1 MAGRRVQRT
10 FTQEDKR
17 KLAFIMI
24 GVGLVMILGA
34 FFIKQ
39 WEDRQYSTG
48 GGESNIAIELANEA
62 AGTYF
67 YNGQIFT
74 QRKDV
79 EAYLIL
85 GIDKDGPVQRS
96 ADAREGGQADMLQ
109 VLIIDHAAKT
119 WQLLPIDRNTL
130 AMFEVLN
137 ADGSS
142 AGTQYMQICLAHAF
156 SYGLEDGCTKTAN
169 AVKDILLNRKMDGYY
184 ALNMG
189 GISELNDLIGG
200 VEVTV
205 TEEFLEIDPDLKVG
219 ETITM
224 TGADAEKFVRARMNM
239 EDDRNELRMARQEVY
254 LNSFIQKFDGLSEE
268 ESLSVYDKM
277 MDYVVTNMGS
287 KTFAD
292 LTSVCKNY
300 TKLDSIKIAG
310 TSQIENG
317 FETFRMDDV
326 SRIETSLK
334 LFYSASEE

>member
-1 MAGRRVQRT
+1 
-10 FTQEDKR
+10 
-17 KLAFIMI
+17 
-24 GVGLVMILGA
+24 
-34 FFIKQ
+34 
-39 WEDRQYSTG
+39 
-48 GGESNIAIELANEA
+48 
-62 AGTYF
+62 
-67 YNGQIFT
+67 
-74 QRKDV
+74 
-79 EAYLIL
+79 
-85 GIDKDGPVQRS
+85 
-96 ADAREGGQADMLQ
+96 
-109 VLIIDHAAKT
+109 
-119 WQLLPIDRNTL
+119 
-130 AMFEVLN
+130 
-137 ADGSS
+137 
-142 AGTQYMQICLAHAF
+142 
-156 SYGLEDGCTKTAN
+156 
-169 AVKDILLNRKMDGYY
+169 
-184 ALNMG
+184 
-189 GISELNDLIGG
+189 
-200 VEVTV
+200 
-205 TEEFLEIDPDLKVG
+205 VG

-268 ESLSVYDKM
+268 EILSVYDKM